1 VDESKQPEVFFRRKI
16 DFGHHEVDEPKG
28 NKDAAQQIEL
38 AVAKKNNVGYST
50 EADEIQIPG
59 DSKSE
64 KTVES

>member
-38 AVAKKNNVGYST
+38 AVAKKKQRWILY
-50 EADEIQIPG
+50 
-59 DSKSE
+59 
-64 KTVES
+64 